1 MGWMSPLV
9 RMLSELCSAS
19 GYVADAA
26 SRRMADGG
34 ARSEGHITITANR
47 AISATAR
54 LHATPSLDE
63 ASSKLCQ
70 GGGRLRQQPSFL
82 SW

>member
-1 MGWMSPLV
+1 
-9 RMLSELCSAS
+9 
-19 GYVADAA
+19 
-26 SRRMADGG
+26 MAGGG

-54 LHATPSLDE
+54 LHAILSLDE
-63 ASSKLCQ
+63 VSSKLRQ
-70 GGGRLRQQPSFL
+70 EGGRLRQQPTFL